1 MEIKPHLT
9 DLYALI
15 ERQKPVLILYIY
27 RKIWTASEN
36 WEACVLKE
44 PSEVFKL
51 GIEGASIEMICRR
64 TPRRT

>member
-15 ERQKPVLILYIY
+15 ERQKPVLILYLY

-44 PSEVFKL
+44 PSEVL
-51 GIEGASIEMICRR
+51 
-64 TPRRT
+64 

>member
-15 ERQKPVLILYIY
+15 EGQKPVLILYVY

-44 PSEVFKL
+44 PSEVL
-51 GIEGASIEMICRR
+51 
-64 TPRRT
+64 